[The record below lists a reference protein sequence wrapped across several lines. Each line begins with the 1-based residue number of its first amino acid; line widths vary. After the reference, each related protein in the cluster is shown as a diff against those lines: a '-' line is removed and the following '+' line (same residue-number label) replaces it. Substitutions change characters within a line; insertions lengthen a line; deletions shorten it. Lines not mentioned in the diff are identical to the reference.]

1 MHPDCEPTA
10 AEQTTDLLVAF
21 IRSQPGMADRLIANH
36 ANDGTGRCRT
46 CSTGAQA
53 GRYRWPCALYCCA
66 TQA

>member
-1 MHPDCEPTA
+1 MYPDRGSRT
-10 AEQTTDLLVAF
+10 AEQMADLLVVF
-21 IRSQPGMADRLIANH
+21 IRSQPGMADRLIVEH

-46 CSTGAQA
+46 CSTGGQA